1 MPEHNRFPS
10 GRRREPLGVRAGG
23 AAYQR
28 LHERTA
34 SAALQLLAERG
45 YADMSMDDVAL
56 RAGVS
61 KRTVYRHYATKV
73 DLAVAAIQQLAGMFE
88 FQQSEAAADERLR
101 AFFRSE
107 DARDAVFGPVV
118 ATAVVNRTEVPEL
131 LAALREHVLAPR
143 EALIARF
150 IREGQQEGVIRPD
163 ISPAAVAALSMGV
176 RIDNLTGMHRWFGRR
191 RASGE
196 VFAEIWPLIA
206 VR

>member
-1 MPEHNRFPS
+1 MSHHDRFPS
-10 GRRREPLGVRAGG
+10 GRRREPLGVRTGG

-34 SAALQLLAERG
+34 DAALQLLAERG
-45 YADMSMDDVAL
+45 YADMGMDDVAQL
-56 RAGVS
+56 AGVS
-61 KRTVYRHYATKV
+61 KRTVYRHFATKV

-88 FQQSEAAADERLR
+88 FQQSEVAAEGRLS
-101 AFFRSE
+101 AFLRSE
-107 DARDAVFGPVV
+107 DARDALFGPVV

-150 IREGQQEGVIRPD
+150 IQEGQRAGEIRAD
-163 ISPAAVAALSMGV
+163 ISPAAVAALSTGMH
-176 RIDNLTGMHRWFGRR
+176 IDDLTGMHRWFGRR

-196 VFAEIWPLIA
+196 VFAQIWPLMA
-206 VR
+206 AD